1 MNKFK
6 VIVIVE
12 MGSDFA
18 GFSGVAALFR
28 RFRYSDQVYFY
39 PAAKNI
45 FFFNLL
51 KKKGPAEE
59 GLFVGDLSHI
69 RTKVSNPSSMT
80 LS

>member
-51 KKKGPAEE
+51 
-59 GLFVGDLSHI
+59 
-69 RTKVSNPSSMT
+69 
-80 LS
+80 